1 MVGWGFFLNK
11 QKKDRSQKE
20 NGRKLEI
27 KGLLVKQINGV

>member
-1 MVGWGFFLNK
+1 MGGELIHI
-11 QKKDRSQKE
+11 KKDRSHKE